1 MCNRVSTSLSSMS
14 FNQLNE
20 HPVSQ
25 TILIVEDEFAV
36 ANDLRLILERAG
48 YIVSGIALSVA
59 KALELTK
66 LKRPDFVLVDIYLK
80 GPETGIDLA
89 RYLCTNQ
96 IPFVFLSANTNT
108 SVLEEAKMTKPF
120 GFLVKPFRE
129 KDVLVALEIAYYRH
143 ALSLESQRCQRQ
155 EHQINLLNTFAQP
168 VNWNNWLLKLLA
180 YFQTH
185 IPFDFIQITVDRKQP
200 SKAHR
205 LNCYLRIAQDEFQ
218 CAPIADFTGEN
229 SQKSPLRQDDW
240 IASTNS
246 PDSDGDNDGYSH
258 LLIKDLIINTYK
270 YKSNLNTSV
279 YTANNGQFLL
289 DFYSQHDQLYHEHHW
304 TLLEQLKP
312 ALTVTVN
319 QMLAYDQLVQ
329 QTAQLHDENV
339 SLRQRVSKLIG

>member
-1 MCNRVSTSLSSMS
+1 MS

-48 YIVSGIALSVA
+48 YIVSGIALSVT
-59 KALELTK
+59 KAVELTK

-89 RYLCTNQ
+89 RYLIAHQ
-96 IPFVFLSANTNT
+96 IPFIFLSANTNT

-155 EHQINLLNTFAQP
+155 KQQINLLNTIAEP
-168 VNWNNWLLKLLA
+168 SNWDNWLLKLLA

-185 IPFDFIQITVDRKQP
+185 IPFDFIQITVDRKP
-200 SKAHR
+200 FSEPHGST
-205 LNCYLRIAQDEFQ
+205 CYMRISQDEFKFV
-218 CAPIADFTGEN
+218 PISVFTVEKGQTEE
-229 SQKSPLRQDDW
+229 KRHPLPQVYW
-240 IASTNS
+240 NASTSFPNS
-246 PDSDGDNDGYSH
+246 NSDTTRHSH
-258 LLIKDLIINTYK
+258 HSIKELIINTYE
-270 YKSNLNTSV
+270 YKSNLNTSI
-279 YTANNGQFLL
+279 YTANGGQFLF
-289 DFYSQHDQLYHEHHW
+289 DFYSQHAQFYQEHHW
-304 TLLEQLKP
+304 ALLEHLKP
-312 ALTVTVN
+312 ALTFTVE
-319 QMLAYDQLVQ
+319 QMLAYDQIVQ
-329 QTAQLHDENV
+329 QTARLHEENV
-339 SLRQRVSKLIG
+339 SLRQKLCKQDE